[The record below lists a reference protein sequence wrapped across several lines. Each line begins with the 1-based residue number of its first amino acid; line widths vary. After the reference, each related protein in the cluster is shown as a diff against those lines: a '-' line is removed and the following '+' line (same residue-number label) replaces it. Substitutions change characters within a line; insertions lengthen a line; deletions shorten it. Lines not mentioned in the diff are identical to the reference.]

1 MSQAHVAHIYYIDP
15 NGRPRVGWDNWA
27 NMKLGDKLY
36 SSPQQPEQWTPED
49 MAYRPGGL
57 VQPNAEYE
65 RGFVDGMQKQMQ
77 SSVDRAVNRMA
88 QPEQETDL
96 ATELRR
102 LRELNA
108 ELLKALQNLMVRYQG
123 KKQGVWGESLP
134 EMLSARAVI
143 AKAAGE
149 TE

>member
-88 QPEQETDL
+88 QPEQEADT

-102 LRELNA
+102 LHKVNA
-108 ELLKALQNLMVRYQG
+108 ELFQLVKDLQESASYWSEYSVPLGIVDRINAAIQKAT
-123 KKQGVWGESLP
+123 
-134 EMLSARAVI
+134 
-143 AKAAGE
+143 GE